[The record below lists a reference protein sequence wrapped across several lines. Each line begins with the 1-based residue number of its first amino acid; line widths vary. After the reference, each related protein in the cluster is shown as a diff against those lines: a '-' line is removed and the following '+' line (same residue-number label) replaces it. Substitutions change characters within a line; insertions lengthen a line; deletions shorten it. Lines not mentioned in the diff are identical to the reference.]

1 MSARPAARL
10 DASNPAPARCPVV
23 EAAHGALQNSPYW
36 AIRRVRCQFH
46 EGQLT
51 LHGQVPTFYLLQ
63 VAQELVCRLPGVE
76 VVENRIV
83 VQPESTTASAPPPVA
98 EPPSPSTSQS
108 AKLPRRVRVGL
119 PSLVVRSA

>member
-1 MSARPAARL
+1 MSARPVVRPEV
-10 DASNPAPARCPVV
+10 STSGPARCPVI

-36 AIRRVRCQFH
+36 AIRRVRCHFH

-76 VVENRIV
+76 AVENRIV
-83 VQPESTTASAPPPVA
+83 VQPDTAAPAPPPVA
-98 EPPSPSTSQS
+98 EPPTASPP

-119 PSLVVRSA
+119 PNLVVRSA